1 MRKRLASLAALAAVA
16 VLVPVAATDAAT
28 NDGSPN
34 DPRAKA
40 FVKEVSV
47 DRVERHQQRLQQIAT
62 ANGGTRDVF
71 GTGYTASLDYVVRVL
86 ENAGY
91 NPQVT
96 PFNFPFWEESELPV
110 LNQVTPTAE
119 TYRPG
124 TADAERLAGRRLHH
138 VRRLAHGGGRRRAGS
153 SPVGGIEIPP
163 GGPPPDARRAAA
175 TRPTTRRRCRAPS
188 R

>member
-16 VLVPVAATDAAT
+16 VLVPAVAADAAK

-71 GTGYTASLDYVVRVL
+71 GTGYTASVDYVVRVL
-86 ENAGY
+86 ENAGL
-91 NPQVT
+91 Q
-96 PFNFPFWEESELPV
+96 
-110 LNQVTPTAE
+110 
-119 TYRPG
+119 PG
-124 TADAERLAGRRLHH
+124 GHAVQLSRSGRSRSC
-138 VRRLAHGGGRRRAGS
+138 RSSTRSRRA
-153 SPVGGIEIPP
+153 
-163 GGPPPDARRAAA
+163 R
-175 TRPTTRRRCRAPS
+175 
-188 R
+188 